1 MNNPWSAAMAETRY
15 DMKQMPDGTWAVIDI
30 FTGLVVMVNE
40 TYITNLDIQ
49 EADDMVDLLN
59 GLYVARRNG
68 PLQ

>member
-1 MNNPWSAAMAETRY
+1 MAETRY

>member
-1 MNNPWSAAMAETRY
+1 MAETRY

-30 FTGLVVMVNE
+30 FTGLAVKVNE
-40 TYITNLDIQ
+40 TYITDLDIQ

-59 GLYVARRNG
+59 SLYADRRKG